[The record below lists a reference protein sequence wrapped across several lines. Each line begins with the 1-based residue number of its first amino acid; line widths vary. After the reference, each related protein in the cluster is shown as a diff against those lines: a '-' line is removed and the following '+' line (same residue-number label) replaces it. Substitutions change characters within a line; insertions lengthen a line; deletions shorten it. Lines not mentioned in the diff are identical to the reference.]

1 MAGMK
6 PRHTAALALV
16 GWYLIVPA
24 IHGDQLHPEYALA
37 QWVHLDS
44 FDSAAECKK
53 AGFEAQAAK
62 ANKGN
67 FLQTEQYRAW
77 QCIAS
82 DDSRL
87 KEN

>member
-1 MAGMK
+1 VSPSRRCARWG
-6 PRHTAALALV
+6 RLV
-16 GWYLIVPA
+16 SDRAVYPS
-24 IHGDQLHPEYALA
+24 DQLHPEYPLA

-53 AGFEAQAAK
+53 AGFEAEAAK

-77 QCIAS
+77 QCIAT
-82 DDSRL
+82 DDPRL
-87 KEN
+87 KRIQDS